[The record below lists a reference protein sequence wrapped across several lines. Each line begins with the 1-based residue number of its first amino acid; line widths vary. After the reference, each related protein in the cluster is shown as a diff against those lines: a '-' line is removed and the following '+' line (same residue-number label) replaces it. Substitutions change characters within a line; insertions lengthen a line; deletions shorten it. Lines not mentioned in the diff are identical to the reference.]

1 LLYLI
6 IKIVLITVFYFL
18 FKIKGEI
25 MSRKTKKTETKS
37 IDDSKYKIET
47 RLIYGKAVS
56 PSWDYSHHLTPPIS
70 STTTF
75 RLDSVERGA
84 QGFAEFAHSGK
95 VKPDKTPI
103 YIYDRLGE
111 PNKDILEENLAY
123 VEKGE
128 MAVTFTSG
136 MAAISAVLG
145 ILAKSGDEI
154 ISHHTLYG
162 CTISLFNNWYP
173 KFNIEVNYSDL
184 TNLKNLEEKISDKT
198 KAIYLETPANPNLDI
213 IDIPQLRKIIDKIND
228 KRDEKNKIN
237 IVADNTF
244 ATPFCQRPI
253 ELGADFTVHSLTK
266 GISGFGT
273 EMGGA
278 VIGKKKYSDLLLLY
292 RKDFG
297 AVLNNRS
304 AWTILTYGLPSLAL
318 RQKRQIDT
326 AQKIAEFLESHKL
339 IKYVNYPGLQSFKYY
354 KLSQKLMRD
363 FDGNFAPGSMIFFA
377 LKGKDAADS
386 REKGRQLMNYI
397 AKNAY
402 TITLAVSLGNTRT
415 LIEHP
420 ASMTHSVVPADKLEE
435 RGIDPGG
442 VRVAVGLENAD
453 DIIKD
458 IKKALKTI
466 E

>member
-1 LLYLI
+1 
-6 IKIVLITVFYFL
+6 
-18 FKIKGEI
+18 
-25 MSRKTKKTETKS
+25 MSGKTKKTETKS
-37 IDDSKYKIET
+37 IDDSKYNMET

-56 PSWDYSHHLTPPIS
+56 PSWDYSHHVTPPIS

-84 QGFAEFAHSGK
+84 QGFAEFAHGGGLKS
-95 VKPDKTPI
+95 DKTPI

-145 ILAKSGDEI
+145 ILTKSGDEI
-154 ISHHTLYG
+154 ITHQTLYG

-173 KFNIEVNYSDL
+173 KFTIAVNYADL

-198 KAIYLETPANPNLDI
+198 KVVYFETPANPNLDI
-213 IDIPQLRKIIDKIND
+213 IDIPLIRKIIDNINCERED
-228 KRDEKNKIN
+228 NNKIN
-237 IVADNTF
+237 IVVDNTF

-273 EMGGA
+273 EMGGV
-278 VIGKKKYSDLLLLY
+278 VIGKMKYRDILLLY
-292 RKDFG
+292 RKDYG

-318 RQKRQIDT
+318 RQKRQIET
-326 AQKIAEFLESHKL
+326 AGRVAEYLENHKK
-339 IKYVNYPGLQSFKYY
+339 IKYVNYPGLKSFKYY
-354 KLSQKLMRD
+354 KLSQILMKD
-363 FDGNFAPGSMIFFA
+363 FNGNFAPGSMIFFA

-386 REKGRQLMNYI
+386 REKGKQLMNYI

-420 ASMTHSVVPADKLEE
+420 ASMTHSVVPAEKLEE

-442 VRVAVGLENAD
+442 VRFAIGLENAD

-458 IKKALKTI
+458 IKIALTTI